1 MFLKAKKRIVS
12 METNHQG
19 FGLYTWYMIVRLSVL
34 NLNRNVGN
42 KDGPFDKLCRSHAS

>member
-19 FGLYTWYMIVRLSVL
+19 FCAIYLVYDRPVECLESE
-34 NLNRNVGN
+34 
-42 KDGPFDKLCRSHAS
+42 